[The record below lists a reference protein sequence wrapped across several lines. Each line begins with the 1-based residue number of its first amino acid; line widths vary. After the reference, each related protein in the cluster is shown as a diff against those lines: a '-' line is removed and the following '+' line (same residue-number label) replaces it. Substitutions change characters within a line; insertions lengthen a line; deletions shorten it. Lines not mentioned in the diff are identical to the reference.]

1 MNCEQSPLRILLI
14 APYFGGSHRAWAEGY
29 AHHSSHTVELMTL
42 PARFWKWRIH
52 GAAATLVELLRRRT
66 GPRPDLVLATDMVNL
81 PALLGLAR
89 LELTGVPVVLY
100 CHENQLTYPLQPG
113 EKRDLAYP
121 MINWLSMLAADR
133 VLFNSQFHRDSWFG
147 ALPNLLKD
155 FPDCS
160 HLPLIPG
167 VRAKARVMP
176 VGVDL
181 GALDREA
188 PDGAMHGTSSCVGSS
203 DDGDSPPLILWNQ
216 RWEYDK
222 NPAAFFRALD
232 ELAARDLPFR
242 VALAG
247 SNVRQQ
253 LEEFEATRVRLGDR
267 VVHFGRADRT
277 TYRHLLWDAD
287 IVVSTAFHEFF
298 GIAVVEA
305 IYCRTFPVLP
315 RRLAYPELLH
325 EEARALCLYEDFE
338 GLVAKLIW
346 ALTHPAAARETA
358 ERLAS
363 SVARF
368 DWSKM
373 APVYDAA
380 MSDVAAS

>member
-1 MNCEQSPLRILLI
+1 MHILLV

-29 AHHSSHTVELMTL
+29 VCHSSHTVELLTL
-42 PARFWKWRIH
+42 PARFWKWRMH
-52 GAAATLVELLRRRT
+52 GGPATLAGLLRLRT

-89 LELTGVPVVLY
+89 SELAGVPAVLY
-100 CHENQLTYPLQPG
+100 CHENQLTYPLQAG
-113 EKRDLAYP
+113 VKRDLAYP

-133 VLFNSQFHRDSWFG
+133 VLFNSQYHRDSWFD
-147 ALPNLLKD
+147 ALPDMLKH

-160 HLPLIPG
+160 HLSLIPG
-167 VRAKARVMP
+167 VQAKAQVVP

-181 GALDREA
+181 SALDSSARG
-188 PDGAMHGTSSCVGSS
+188 GAIRTASSSIGFPACCDSS
-203 DDGDSPPLILWNQ
+203 PLILWNQ

-222 NPAAFFRALD
+222 NPATFFRALG
-232 ELAARDLPFR
+232 ELVARDLPFR

-253 LEEFEATRVRLGDR
+253 PEEFDAARARLGDR
-267 VVHFGRADRT
+267 VVHFGRADRGA
-277 TYRHLLWDAD
+277 YRCLLWEAD

-305 IYCRTFPVLP
+305 IYCGTFPVLP
-315 RRLAYPELLH
+315 RRLAYPELLPG
-325 EEARALCLYEDFE
+325 EARALCLYGDFE
-338 GLVAKLIW
+338 ELVTKLAW
-346 ALTHPAAARETA
+346 ALQHPAIARETA
-358 ERLAS
+358 GRLAA

-368 DWSKM
+368 DWSTM
-373 APVYDAA
+373 APMYDAV
-380 MSDVAAS
+380 MSDAAAS

>member
-1 MNCEQSPLRILLI
+1 MSILLI

-29 AHHSSHTVELMTL
+29 VRHSSHSVELLTL
-42 PARFWKWRIH
+42 PARFWKWRMH
-52 GAAATLVELLRRRT
+52 GGAATLADLLRRRE

-81 PALLGLAR
+81 PAFLGLTR
-89 LELTGVPVVLY
+89 SELAGVPVVLY
-100 CHENQLTYPLQPG
+100 CHENQLTYPLQAG

-133 VLFNSQFHRDSWFG
+133 VLFNSHFHRDSWFR
-147 ALPNLLKD
+147 ALPNMLKH

-167 VRAKARVMP
+167 VQAKAQVLP

-181 GALDREA
+181 RALEGAA
-188 PDGAMHGTSSCVGSS
+188 PDGATHGTSSGVGSS
-203 DDGDSPPLILWNQ
+203 DDCGSPPLILWNQ

-222 NPAAFFRALD
+222 NPATFFRALD
-232 ELAARDLPFR
+232 ELAERDLPFR

-253 LEEFEATRVRLGDR
+253 PEEFDAARKRLGER
-267 VVHFGRADRT
+267 VVQFGRADRD
-277 TYRHLLWDAD
+277 TYRQLLWEAE

-315 RRLAYPELLH
+315 RRLAYPELLT
-325 EEARALCLYEDFE
+325 EEARALCLYEDSE
-338 GLVAKLIW
+338 GLVTKLTW
-346 ALTHPAAARETA
+346 ALTHPAAARQIA
-358 ERLAS
+358 GRLAS

-368 DWSKM
+368 DWREM
-373 APVYDAA
+373 APVYDAV
-380 MSDVAAS
+380 MSDVAAV

>member
-1 MNCEQSPLRILLI
+1 MHILLVV
-14 APYFGGSHRAWAEGY
+14 PYFGGSHRAWAEGY
-29 AHHSSHTVELMTL
+29 ARHSNHAVELLTL
-42 PARFWKWRIH
+42 PARFWKWRMH
-52 GAAATLVELLRRRT
+52 GGAATLAELLARRA

-89 LELTGVPVVLY
+89 AELAGAPVVLY
-100 CHENQLTYPLQPG
+100 CHENQLTYPLQAG

-133 VLFNSQFHRDSWFG
+133 VLFNSQFHQDSWFR
-147 ALPNLLKD
+147 ALPNMLKH

-160 HLPLIPG
+160 HLPLVRG
-167 VRAKARVMP
+167 VQAKAQVMP

-181 GALDREA
+181 RALDRAATE
-188 PDGAMHGTSSCVGSS
+188 GTMHDTSSGVGSS
-203 DDGDSPPLILWNQ
+203 AGGESAPLILWNQ

-222 NPAAFFRALD
+222 NPATFFRALD
-232 ELAARDLPFR
+232 ELVARNLPFH

-253 LEEFEATRVRLGDR
+253 PAEFDAARKRLGDR
-267 VVHFGRADRT
+267 VVHFGRADRD
-277 TYRHLLWDAD
+277 TYRHLLWEAD

-315 RRLAYPELLH
+315 RRLAYPELLT
-325 EEARALCLYEDFE
+325 EEARALCLYRDFE
-338 GLVAKLIW
+338 GLVTKLTW
-346 ALTHPAAARETA
+346 ALTHPAAARQTA

-368 DWSKM
+368 DWPKM
-373 APVYDAA
+373 APVYDEV
-380 MSDVAAS
+380 MLEVAAV

>member
-1 MNCEQSPLRILLI
+1 
-14 APYFGGSHRAWAEGY
+14 
-29 AHHSSHTVELMTL
+29 
-42 PARFWKWRIH
+42 
-52 GAAATLVELLRRRT
+52 
-66 GPRPDLVLATDMVNL
+66 
-81 PALLGLAR
+81 
-89 LELTGVPVVLY
+89 VLY
-100 CHENQLTYPLQPG
+100 CHENQLTYPLQAG

-133 VLFNSQFHRDSWFG
+133 VLFNSQFHQDSWFR
-147 ALPNLLKD
+147 ALPNMLKH

-160 HLPLIPG
+160 HLPLVRG
-167 VRAKARVMP
+167 VQAKAQVMP

-181 GALDREA
+181 RALGSAAAEGTLHD
-188 PDGAMHGTSSCVGSS
+188 TSSGVGSS
-203 DDGDSPPLILWNQ
+203 AGGESAPLILWNQ

-222 NPAAFFRALD
+222 NPATFFRALD
-232 ELAARDLPFR
+232 ELVARDLPFR

-253 LEEFEATRVRLGDR
+253 PAEFDAARKRLGDR
-267 VVHFGRADRT
+267 VVHFGRADRD
-277 TYRHLLWDAD
+277 TYRHLLWEAD

-315 RRLAYPELLH
+315 RRLAYPELLT
-325 EEARALCLYEDFE
+325 EEARALCLYRDFE
-338 GLVAKLIW
+338 GLVTKLAW
-346 ALTHPAAARETA
+346 ALTHPAAARQTA

-368 DWSKM
+368 DWPKM
-373 APVYDAA
+373 APVYDEVMLA
-380 MSDVAAS
+380 VAAV

>member
-1 MNCEQSPLRILLI
+1 MHILLVV
-14 APYFGGSHRAWAEGY
+14 PYFGGSHRAWAEGY
-29 AHHSSHTVELMTL
+29 ARHSNHAVELLTL
-42 PARFWKWRIH
+42 PARFWKWRMH
-52 GAAATLVELLRRRT
+52 GGAATLAELLARRA

-89 LELTGVPVVLY
+89 AELAGAPVVLY
-100 CHENQLTYPLQPG
+100 CHENQLTYPLQAG

-133 VLFNSQFHRDSWFG
+133 VLFNSQFHQDSWFR
-147 ALPNLLKD
+147 ALPNMLKH

-160 HLPLIPG
+160 HLPLVPG
-167 VRAKARVMP
+167 VQAKAQVMP

-181 GALDREA
+181 RALDRAATE
-188 PDGAMHGTSSCVGSS
+188 GTMHDTSSGVGSS
-203 DDGDSPPLILWNQ
+203 AGGESAPLILWNQ

-222 NPAAFFRALD
+222 NPATFFRALD
-232 ELAARDLPFR
+232 ELVARDLLFR

-253 LEEFEATRVRLGDR
+253 PAEFDAARKRLGDR
-267 VVHFGRADRT
+267 VVHFGRADRD
-277 TYRHLLWDAD
+277 TYRHLLWEAD

-315 RRLAYPELLH
+315 RRLAYPELLT
-325 EEARALCLYEDFE
+325 EEARALCLYRDFE
-338 GLVAKLIW
+338 GLVTKLAW
-346 ALTHPAAARETA
+346 ALTHLAAARQTA

-368 DWSKM
+368 DWPKM
-373 APVYDAA
+373 APVYDEV
-380 MSDVAAS
+380 MLEVAAV

>member
-1 MNCEQSPLRILLI
+1 MNILLI

-29 AHHSSHTVELMTL
+29 ARHSRHTVELLTL
-42 PARFWKWRIH
+42 PARFWKWRMH
-52 GAAATLVELLRRRT
+52 GGAATLSELLRARM

-89 LELTGVPVVLY
+89 SELSCVPVVLY
-100 CHENQLTYPLQPG
+100 CHENQLTYPLQAG

-133 VLFNSQFHRDSWFG
+133 VLFNSQFHQDSWFR
-147 ALPNLLKD
+147 ALPNMLKH

-160 HLPLIPG
+160 HLPLVSG
-167 VRAKARVMP
+167 VQAKAQVMP

-181 GALDREA
+181 HALDSAA
-188 PDGAMHGTSSCVGSS
+188 PGATHDTSSSIGLPAYR
-203 DDGDSPPLILWNQ
+203 DSPSLILWNQ

-222 NPAAFFRALD
+222 NPTTFFRALD
-232 ELAARDLPFR
+232 ELVARDLPFR

-247 SNVRQQ
+247 LNVRQQ
-253 LEEFEATRVRLGDR
+253 PGQFEAARARLGDR
-267 VVHFGRADRT
+267 VVHFGRADSD

-315 RRLAYPELLH
+315 RRLAYPELFT
-325 EEARALCLYEDFE
+325 EEARTLCLYEDFE
-338 GLVAKLIW
+338 GLVTKLAW
-346 ALTHPAAARETA
+346 ALTHPAAARRTA
-358 ERLAS
+358 EGLAS

-368 DWSKM
+368 DWLKM
-373 APVYDAA
+373 APVYDEV
-380 MSDVAAS
+380 MSDVAANQL

>member
-1 MNCEQSPLRILLI
+1 MNILLI

-29 AHHSSHTVELMTL
+29 SRHSSHSVELLTL
-42 PARFWKWRIH
+42 PARFWKWRMH
-52 GAAATLVELLRRRT
+52 GGAATLTELLRRRA

-89 LELTGVPVVLY
+89 SELAGVPAVLY
-100 CHENQLTYPLQPG
+100 CHENQLTYPLQAG

-147 ALPNLLKD
+147 ALPNMLKH

-160 HLPLIPG
+160 HLSLIPR
-167 VRAKARVMP
+167 VQAKAQIMP

-181 GALDREA
+181 SALDSAA
-188 PDGAMHGTSSCVGSS
+188 PDSAVDGASSDIGSS
-203 DDGDSPPLILWNQ
+203 RDGDSPPLILWNQ

-222 NPAAFFRALD
+222 NPATFFRALD
-232 ELAARDLPFR
+232 ELAARGHPFR

-253 LEEFEATRVRLGDR
+253 PEEFEAARVRLGDR
-267 VVHFGRADRT
+267 VVHFGRADRDA
-277 TYRHLLWDAD
+277 YRHLLWEAD

-298 GIAVVEA
+298 GIAAIEA

-315 RRLAYPELLH
+315 RRLAYPELLS
-325 EEARALCLYEDFE
+325 EEARELCLYEGFD
-338 GLVAKLIW
+338 GLVTKLAW
-346 ALTHPAAARETA
+346 ALTQRAAARETA
-358 ERLAS
+358 GRLSS

-368 DWSKM
+368 DWPKM

-380 MSDVAAS
+380 MSDVAAG

>member
-1 MNCEQSPLRILLI
+1 MHILLV
-14 APYFGGSHRAWAEGY
+14 APYFGGSHRAWAEGC
-29 AHHSSHTVELMTL
+29 ARHSSHTVELLTL
-42 PARFWKWRIH
+42 PARFWKWRMH
-52 GAAATLVELLRRRT
+52 GGAATLAELLRRRA

-89 LELTGVPVVLY
+89 SELAGVPAVLY
-100 CHENQLTYPLQPG
+100 CHENQLTYPLPAG

-133 VLFNSQFHRDSWFG
+133 VLFNSQFHQDSWFR
-147 ALPNLLKD
+147 ALPNMLKH

-167 VRAKARVMP
+167 VQAKAQVMP
-176 VGVDL
+176 IGVDL
-181 GALDREA
+181 RALDSAA
-188 PDGAMHGTSSCVGSS
+188 PDGAMDGAASDIGSS
-203 DDGDSPPLILWNQ
+203 DGGDSPPLILWNQ

-247 SNVRQQ
+247 PNVRQQ
-253 LEEFEATRVRLGDR
+253 PEEFDAARARLGDR
-267 VVHFGRADRT
+267 VVHFGRADSD
-277 TYRHLLWDAD
+277 TYRHLLWEAD

-315 RRLAYPELLH
+315 HRLAYPELLP
-325 EEARALCLYEDFE
+325 EAARTLCLYEDFE
-338 GLVAKLIW
+338 GLVTKLAW

-358 ERLAS
+358 ECLSS

-368 DWSKM
+368 DWPKM
-373 APVYDAA
+373 APMYDAA

>member
-1 MNCEQSPLRILLI
+1 MNILLI
-14 APYFGGSHRAWAEGY
+14 APYFGGSHRAEGY
-29 AHHSSHTVELMTL
+29 ARHSSHTVELMTL
-42 PARFWKWRIH
+42 PARFWKWRMH

-147 ALPNLLKD
+147 ALPNMLKH

-160 HLPLIPG
+160 HQPLIPG
-167 VRAKARVMP
+167 VRAKTDVVA

-181 GALDREA
+181 RSLGSAAQDAATHDPSL
-188 PDGAMHGTSSCVGSS
+188 GIGSS
-203 DDGDSPPLILWNQ
+203 DDGESPPLILWNQ

-222 NPAAFFRALD
+222 NPATFFRALD

-253 LEEFEATRVRLGDR
+253 PEEFEAARKRLGDR
-267 VVHFGRADRT
+267 VVHFGRANRD
-277 TYRHLLWDAD
+277 TYRHLLCDAD

-305 IYCRTFPVLP
+305 IYCRTFPLLP
-315 RRLAYPELLH
+315 RRLAYPELIP
-325 EEARALCLYEDFE
+325 EEARVLCLYEDIE
-338 GLVAKLIW
+338 GLVTKLAW
-346 ALTHPAAARETA
+346 ALTHPAAVRETA
-358 ERLAS
+358 GRLAS
-363 SVARF
+363 SVVRF
-368 DWSKM
+368 DWPKM
-373 APVYDAA
+373 APMYDAV
-380 MSDVAAS
+380 MSNVAAN

>member
-1 MNCEQSPLRILLI
+1 MHILLV

-29 AHHSSHTVELMTL
+29 ARHSTHSVELLTL
-42 PARFWKWRIH
+42 PARFWKWRMH
-52 GAAATLVELLRRRT
+52 GGAATLAERLRRRA

-89 LELTGVPVVLY
+89 SELAGVPAVLY
-100 CHENQLTYPLQPG
+100 CHENQLTYPLQAG

-121 MINWLSMLAADR
+121 MVNWLSMLAADR
-133 VLFNSQFHRDSWFG
+133 VLFNSQFHRDSWFR
-147 ALPNLLKD
+147 ALPNMLKH

-160 HLPLIPG
+160 HLPLVPG
-167 VRAKARVMP
+167 VQAKAQVMP

-181 GALDREA
+181 RPLDSAA
-188 PDGAMHGTSSCVGSS
+188 PDGAMDGTSLGIGSYH
-203 DDGDSPPLILWNQ
+203 DGDSPPLILWNQ

-232 ELAARDLPFR
+232 ELAARGLPFR

-253 LEEFEATRVRLGDR
+253 PEEFDAARKRLGDR
-267 VVHFGRADRT
+267 VVHFGRADLD
-277 TYRHLLWDAD
+277 TYRRLLWEAD

-315 RRLAYPELLH
+315 RRLAYPELLP
-325 EEARALCLYEDFE
+325 EAAGAWCLYEDPE
-338 GLVAKLIW
+338 ELVTKLAW
-346 ALTHPAAARETA
+346 ALTHPAAARESA
-358 ERLAS
+358 ERLSS

-368 DWSKM
+368 DWLKM
-373 APVYDAA
+373 APMYDAA
-380 MSDVAAS
+380 ISDVAAG